1 MVHVIEEKYVMG
13 SPLYRQEQQ
22 WARRGINLSRQNMAN
37 WINHAAITWFEPIYQ
52 RMREASLKEE
62 IIAVD
67 ETTVQV
73 LRETGKAPESKSY
86 MWVYRSGRYGPGI
99 VLYEYKPSRAREHP
113 EGFLKGF
120 SGFLQ
125 SDGYQA
131 YQGLSGVTNVGC
143 WAHTRRGFDEAIK
156 AAGGKGKKPKALE
169 GLHFCNQLYEI
180 ERECRDLE
188 PKERYNK
195 RLQQS
200 KPVLQAF
207 LAWLQTTW
215 DVCVQTS
222 HLGQAIN
229 HCLNNWEQLNAF
241 LLDGR
246 LEIDNNRTERS
257 IRPFVISRKNFL
269 FCNTPGGAK
278 ASAVTFSLIESAKE
292 NNLKPF
298 DYLEYLLTELPN
310 ATTSE
315 LDKFLPWSDDI
326 PEHCHTPK
334 KN

>member
-1 MVHVIEEKYVMG
+1 MG
-13 SPLYRQEQQ
+13 FCAAAHHSLCPPLPRQLTSYIFSEV
-22 WARRGINLSRQNMAN
+22 LSKLVTD
-37 WINHAAITWFEPIYQ
+37 H
-52 RMREASLKEE
+52 ASLMKQEYVVIIFDDSHRYLSPVFGHKNGPSPYKEE

-67 ETTVQV
+67 ETTAPV

-143 WAHTRRGFDEAIK
+143 WAHARRGFDEAIK

-169 GLHFCNQLYEI
+169 GLHLCNQLYEI

-195 RLQQS
+195 RFQQS
-200 KPVLQAF
+200 KPVLQVF

-215 DVCVQTS
+215 DVCVQTL

-229 HCLNNWEQLNAF
+229 YCLNNWEQLNAF

-292 NNLKPF
+292 SNLRK
-298 DYLEYLLTELPN
+298 TKVS
-310 ATTSE
+310 T
-315 LDKFLPWSDDI
+315 LDAYAPGVFL
-326 PEHCHTPK
+326 
-334 KN
+334 